1 MAIKMKKAVFFT
13 IDSLLAAGIIIIAII
28 LVSNFY
34 IVEQQKV
41 EVVHAS
47 QDLVK
52 VFSTLT
58 IEETNN
64 AYVKN
69 LTESG
74 IIKNTNNTILEQI
87 GNFWAENNIGLA
99 KNFTKNFTEDIIP
112 GRYGFSV
119 LVNGEEI
126 YSRNLP
132 VKRLLISSR
141 KIISGIAQAKP
152 TEGFT
157 ARVLLSGIKSKR
169 TNSYVY
175 FSGYE
180 GDGNLTKK
188 LFLPNDIISFNSSY
202 LEVDAGGNF
211 DLYINGVLSGNYAK
225 GSSGGSFMLAD
236 KWNIS
241 DAYLANFRPGDNT
254 ISINFTSGASY
265 IAGGFLRV
273 TYITSSYN
281 DTQTP
286 GYERYLF
293 PGIDGAINL
302 YSSIYAPNVPDQMN
316 ASLHFSSLYPV
327 YLTIGNTTL
336 FESGSSA
343 SEQIITLNNS
353 NISNSL
359 NYNALGQ
366 KTIPIRI
373 GLRSTN
379 ITVIGKISDSVLIT
393 DRTSSMSACDVGV
406 NCTSGICDTN
416 PSGGCHDRRDNV
428 AIKADKKF
436 VDTVLKTNGSKVAL
450 VGFGTDADPVCD
462 FHEFSSD
469 NTSLKYQISNYSNEW
484 CGWTCISCG
493 IQGATELLT
502 ENEVLYGLNQKTA
515 INTTQ
520 FHVGDTGSGV
530 SVKQKL
536 NIAANKSKF
545 IKARLS
551 LLGKG
556 LDTESG
562 YYDCIYFN
570 DIYIGRMCEPHNDP
584 GWHTCSY
591 PLKPEWFIGNI
602 SNVTVTGGTTAGCF
616 QTLGDNDDWDFKDVK
631 ITVWESVTSSP
642 NTVYNDTNTNDIQ
655 IGDAPYS
662 QKSSLL
668 LTLNASKSNIKS
680 ANLEFEAIDVN
691 PSYYDCVFVNGN
703 YIGSIDY
710 QEWNGTNVWQKVLF
724 DVPVAWLKNGQNE
737 FNITSGTTSGC
748 QRTSGDNDEWR
759 FRNVNLSAI
768 WTNESTAYERMKSM
782 LVMSDGAANT
792 KIGDCGGCNSTGGM
806 NETIQ
811 KACEAK
817 SLYGINIYTVL
828 FGDTTNANARR
839 TLNKSACCDDC
850 SHFYVSNDSDELIEI
865 YTKIAQSIGNITFQ
879 AQSINISSGQLART
893 NLYPDSYI
901 SFNYTP
907 QTDAQFNKVPLAFE
921 TERFG
926 NNISSGV
933 LTVYKNTS
941 IFDAKVTSYS
951 SNAWTDTLIVN
962 GNQVFRLADY
972 GDGYQTIGDP
982 FAVNIPVSSINQG
995 NNAVTI
1001 SAGTNSTTP
1010 IGGSNDSRVV
1020 YTLLLNGA
1028 ADYSTVVAKSDGCI
1042 WTLSFED
1049 GTSTTLKVP
1058 SSYNGADI
1066 CSFLNKSYDIN
1077 DALDNAAYQLFSNLD
1092 IDKDSKLDVK
1102 IDENSLNVNTLT
1114 FSKVPS
1120 LWGPAIIEIRI
1131 WE

>member
-1 MAIKMKKAVFFT
+1 MKKAVFFT
-13 IDSLLAAGIIIIAII
+13 IDSLLAAGIIIIAIT

-34 IVEQQKV
+34 VAEQQKV

-58 IEETNN
+58 VEEVNN
-64 AYVKN
+64 AYVRN

-74 IIKNTNNTILEQI
+74 VIKNTNNTILEQI
-87 GNFWAENNIGLA
+87 GSFWSENNLELA
-99 KNFTKNFTEDIIP
+99 ENFTKNLTENIIP

-132 VKRLLISSR
+132 VKRILISSR

-169 TNSYVY
+169 TNAYIY
-175 FSGYE
+175 FGGYE

-211 DLYINGVLSGNYAK
+211 DLYINGVLSGSYAK
-225 GSSGGSFMLAD
+225 GSGGGSFMLAD

-241 DAYLANFRPGDNT
+241 EAYLANFRPGDNT
-254 ISINFTSGASY
+254 ISVNFTSGESF
-265 IAGGFLRV
+265 IAGGFLRI

-286 GYERYLF
+286 GYEKYLF

-302 YSSIYAPNVPDQMN
+302 YSSIYAPNTPGHIN

-336 FESGSSA
+336 FESDTSS
-343 SEQIITLNNS
+343 SEQIIILNNS
-353 NISNSL
+353 NISSSL
-359 NYNALGQ
+359 DYNALNQ
-366 KTIPIRI
+366 KTIPIRL
-373 GLRSTN
+373 GLKSTN

-406 NCTSGICDTN
+406 ECTSGLCDTN
-416 PSGGCHDRRDNV
+416 PTGGCHDRRDRV
-428 AIKADKKF
+428 AINADKEF
-436 VDTVLKTNGSKVAL
+436 INTVLKAQGSKVGL

-462 FHEFSSD
+462 FYDISND
-469 NTSLKYQISNYSNEW
+469 NVSLINRVNNYSNEW
-484 CGWTCISCG
+484 CGNTCISCG
-493 IQGATELLT
+493 IQAATELLT
-502 ENEVLYGLNQKTA
+502 ENEILYGLSQKSSS
-515 INTTQ
+515 NTSI
-520 FHVGDTGSGV
+520 FHVGDTGQGV
-530 SVKQKL
+530 SVKIKF
-536 NIAANKSKF
+536 NTTADKPKFVKS
-545 IKARLS
+545 RLTI
-551 LLGKG
+551 LGDN

-570 DIYIGRMCEPHNDP
+570 DIFIGRMCEPHHDP

-591 PLKPEWFIGNI
+591 PLKSEWFTNKPA
-602 SNVTVTGGTTAGCF
+602 NVTVTGGTTSGCF
-616 QTLGDNDDWDFKDVK
+616 QTSGDNDDWDFQDVK
-631 ITVWESVTSSP
+631 LNIWETESTP
-642 NTVYNDTNTNDIQ
+642 MLVYNDTNKTDIQ
-655 IGDAPYS
+655 IGDSPFAGLATFNLTINADKAKI
-662 QKSSLL
+662 KSSM
-668 LTLNASKSNIKS
+668 
-680 ANLEFEAIDVN
+680 LEFEAIDIN
-691 PSYYDCVFVNGN
+691 PSYYDCVYVNGN
-703 YIGSIDY
+703 FIGSIDY
-710 QEWNGTNVWQKVLF
+710 QEWNGTNVWQKILF
-724 DVPVAWLKNGQNE
+724 DVQVAWLKNGSNE
-737 FNITSGTTSGC
+737 INLTSGTTSGC

-759 FRNVNLSAI
+759 FRNLNLSVI
-768 WTNESTAYERMKSM
+768 WTNDQSTYDRDKSM

-792 KIGDCGGCNSTGGM
+792 NIGDSSGSGTQAV
-806 NETIQ
+806 E
-811 KACEAK
+811 KACEAND
-817 SLYGINIYTVL
+817 LYGIRIYTVL
-828 FGDTTNANARR
+828 FGDTANANARK
-839 TLNKSACCDDC
+839 TLNDSACCDDC
-850 SHFYVSNDSDELIEI
+850 SNFYVSNDSDELIEI
-865 YTKIAQSIGNITFQ
+865 YTQIAQSIGNITFQ

-893 NLYPDSYI
+893 NLYSDSYI

-907 QTDAQFNKVPLAFE
+907 QTDVQFNKVPLTFE

-926 NNISSGV
+926 NNISSGI
-933 LTVYKNTS
+933 LTVYQNTS

-951 SNAWTDTLIVN
+951 SNAWTDTLIIN

-972 GDGYQTIGDP
+972 GDKYQIIGDP
-982 FAVNIPVSSINQG
+982 FAVNIPVGNINQG
-995 NNAVTI
+995 NNTVAI
-1001 SAGTNSTTP
+1001 SAGTNSTMP
-1010 IGGSNDSRVV
+1010 VGGSNDSRVV

-1049 GTSTTLKVP
+1049 GTSTILKVP
-1058 SSYNGADI
+1058 SSYIGADI
-1066 CSFLNKSYDIN
+1066 CSFMNKSYDIN

-1092 IDKDSKLDVK
+1092 IDKDDKLDVK

-1114 FSKVPS
+1114 ISKVPS